1 MLESMLSASADI
13 TLTQYLIV
21 TGVSLVLGLISALV
35 YMYQNTYTKGFV
47 LSLVLLPTVVQT
59 VILLVSGNLGAGVA
73 VAGTFSLVRFRSVPG
88 GAREIAAI
96 FAAMAI
102 GLATGMGYIAVAAL
116 LTIAVGSVSLILVK
130 LKFGDQDVNN
140 RHVKV
145 TMPENLDYNK
155 VFDDVFSE
163 YTTRTELRKVKTTN
177 LGSMF
182 ELQYEITLRDP
193 SQEKALID
201 ALRTRNG
208 NLNIL
213 LSRTPGNNEEL

>member
-1 MLESMLSASADI
+1 MLESI
-13 TLTQYLIV
+13 LTTTTDLTIVQYLIL
-21 TGVSLVLGLISALV
+21 TGVSLLLGLISALV
-35 YMYQNTYTKGFV
+35 YMHRNTYTKGFV

-96 FAAMAI
+96 FTAMAI

-116 LTIAVGSVSLILVK
+116 LTVAVGLASLVMIHLR
-130 LKFGDQDVNN
+130 FGEQDANK
-140 RHVKV
+140 RRLRV
-145 TMPENLDYNK
+145 TMPEDLDYTK
-155 VFDDVFSE
+155 VFDDVFSQ
-163 YTTRTELRKVKTTN
+163 YATQVELKKVKTTN

-182 ELQYEITLRDP
+182 ELQYDLTLRDP
-193 SQEKALID
+193 EQEKPFLD

-208 NLNIL
+208 NLNII

>member
-1 MLESMLSASADI
+1 MLESILSANADL
-13 TLTQYLIV
+13 TLAQYLIL
-21 TGVSLVLGLISALV
+21 TGVSLIMGFLSSLV
-35 YMYQNTYTKGFV
+35 YMYRNTYTKGFV
-47 LSLVLLPTVVQT
+47 LALVLLPTVVQT

-102 GLATGMGYIAVAAL
+102 GLATGMGYIAVAVL
-116 LTIAVGSVSLILVK
+116 LTAVIGLASLLLVK
-130 LKFGDQDVNN
+130 LNFGDQDANN
-140 RHVKV
+140 RRLKV
-145 TMPENLDYNK
+145 TMPEDLDYNE
-155 VFDDVFSE
+155 VFDDIFSA
-163 YTTRTELRKVKTTN
+163 YTTRAELKKVKTTN

-182 ELQYEITLRDP
+182 ELNYEVTLRDP
-193 SQEKALID
+193 AQEKPFID

-213 LSRTPGNNEEL
+213 LSRTPGNSDEL

>member
-13 TLTQYLIV
+13 TLAQYLIL

-140 RHVKV
+140 RRVKV

-193 SQEKALID
+193 AQEKAFID

-213 LSRTPGNNEEL
+213 LSRTPGNSEEL

>member
-1 MLESMLSASADI
+1 MLESILTANTDLA
-13 TLTQYLIV
+13 LTQYLIL
-21 TGVSLVLGLISALV
+21 TGVSLLLGLISALI
-35 YMYQNTYTKGFV
+35 YMYKNTYTKGFV
-47 LSLVLLPTVVQT
+47 LALVLLPIVVQT

-116 LTIAVGSVSLILVK
+116 LTIAIGLASLLMIQLH
-130 LKFGDQDVNN
+130 FGDQDVNN
-140 RHVKV
+140 RRLKV
-145 TMPENLDYNK
+145 TMPENLDYNE
-155 VFDDVFSE
+155 VFDDLFAA
-163 YTTRTELRKVKTTN
+163 YTKRAELKKVKTTN

-182 ELQYEITLRDP
+182 ELHYEVTLRDP
-193 SQEKALID
+193 TQEKQFID
-201 ALRTRNG
+201 AIRTRNG

-213 LSRTPGNNEEL
+213 LTRTPGNNEEL

>member
-1 MLESMLSASADI
+1 MLESILSTI
-13 TLTQYLIV
+13 TDLTLAQYLIL

-35 YMYQNTYTKGFV
+35 YMHRNTYTKGFV
-47 LSLVLLPTVVQT
+47 LALVLLPTVVQT

-96 FAAMAI
+96 FTAMAI

-116 LTIAVGSVSLILVK
+116 LTIAVGLASLLMIHLR
-130 LKFGDQDVNN
+130 FGDQDANH
-140 RHVKV
+140 RRLRV
-145 TMPENLDYNK
+145 TMPEDLDYTK
-155 VFDDVFSE
+155 VFDDVFTQ
-163 YTTRTELRKVKTTN
+163 YTTQAELRKVKTTN

-182 ELQYEITLRDP
+182 ELQYDVTLRDP
-193 SQEKALID
+193 EQEKPFLD

-213 LSRTPGNNEEL
+213 LSRMPGNSEEL

>member
-1 MLESMLSASADI
+1 MLESILTANTDLA
-13 TLTQYLIV
+13 LTQYLLL
-21 TGVSLVLGLISALV
+21 TGVSLLLGLISALI
-35 YMYQNTYTKGFV
+35 YMYKNTYTKGFV
-47 LSLVLLPTVVQT
+47 LALVLLPTVVQT

-116 LTIAVGSVSLILVK
+116 LTIAIGLASLLMIQLH
-130 LKFGDQDVNN
+130 FGDQDVNN
-140 RHVKV
+140 RRLKV
-145 TMPENLDYNK
+145 TMPENLDYNE
-155 VFDDVFSE
+155 VFDDLFAA
-163 YTTRTELRKVKTTN
+163 YTKRAELKKVKTTN

-182 ELQYEITLRDP
+182 ELHYEVTLRDP
-193 SQEKALID
+193 TQEKQFID
-201 ALRTRNG
+201 AIRTRNG

-213 LSRTPGNNEEL
+213 LTRTPGNNEEL

>member
-1 MLESMLSASADI
+1 MLESILSTSTD
-13 TLTQYLIV
+13 LTIAQFLIL
-21 TGVSLVLGLISALV
+21 TGVSLLLGLVSALV
-35 YMYQNTYTKGFV
+35 YMHRNTYTKGFV

-96 FAAMAI
+96 FTAMAI

-116 LTIAVGSVSLILVK
+116 LTVAVGLASLLMIHLR
-130 LKFGDQDVNN
+130 FGEQDANK
-140 RHVKV
+140 RRLRV
-145 TMPENLDYNK
+145 TMPEDLDYAK
-155 VFDDVFSE
+155 VFDDVFSQ
-163 YTTRTELRKVKTTN
+163 YTTQVELKKVKTTN

-182 ELQYEITLRDP
+182 ELQYDLTLRDP
-193 SQEKALID
+193 EQEKPFLD
-201 ALRTRNG
+201 AIRTRNG
-208 NLNIL
+208 NLNIM

>member
-1 MLESMLSASADI
+1 MLESILSTSTD
-13 TLTQYLIV
+13 LTIAQFLIL
-21 TGVSLVLGLISALV
+21 TGVSLLLGLVSALV
-35 YMYQNTYTKGFV
+35 YMHRNTYTKGFV

-96 FAAMAI
+96 FTAMAI

-116 LTIAVGSVSLILVK
+116 LTVAVGLASLLMIHLR
-130 LKFGDQDVNN
+130 FGEQDANK
-140 RHVKV
+140 RRLRV
-145 TMPENLDYNK
+145 TMPEDLDYTK
-155 VFDDVFSE
+155 VFDDVFSQ
-163 YTTRTELRKVKTTN
+163 YVTQVELKKVKTTN

-182 ELQYEITLRDP
+182 ELQYDLTLRDP
-193 SQEKALID
+193 EQEKPFLD
-201 ALRTRNG
+201 AIRTRNG
-208 NLNIL
+208 NLNIM

>member
-1 MLESMLSASADI
+1 MLESI
-13 TLTQYLIV
+13 LTTTTDLTIVQYLIL
-21 TGVSLVLGLISALV
+21 TGVSLLLGLISALV
-35 YMYQNTYTKGFV
+35 YMHRNTYTKGFV

-96 FAAMAI
+96 FTAMAI

-116 LTIAVGSVSLILVK
+116 LTVAVGLASLVMIHLR
-130 LKFGDQDVNN
+130 FGEQDANK
-140 RHVKV
+140 RRLRV
-145 TMPENLDYNK
+145 TMPEDLDYTK
-155 VFDDVFSE
+155 VFDDVFSQ
-163 YTTRTELRKVKTTN
+163 YATQVELKKVKTTN

-182 ELQYEITLRDP
+182 ELQSDLTLRDP
-193 SQEKALID
+193 EQEKPFLD

-208 NLNIL
+208 NLNII

>member
-1 MLESMLSASADI
+1 MLESILTANTDLA
-13 TLTQYLIV
+13 LTQYLIL
-21 TGVSLVLGLISALV
+21 TGVSLLLGLISALI
-35 YMYQNTYTKGFV
+35 YMYKNTYTKGFV
-47 LSLVLLPTVVQT
+47 LALVLLPTVVQT

-116 LTIAVGSVSLILVK
+116 LTIAIGLASLLMIQLH
-130 LKFGDQDVNN
+130 FGDQDVNN
-140 RHVKV
+140 RRLKV
-145 TMPENLDYNK
+145 TMPENLDYNE
-155 VFDDVFSE
+155 VFDDLFAAF
-163 YTTRTELRKVKTTN
+163 TKRAELKKVKTTN

-182 ELQYEITLRDP
+182 ELHYEVTLRDP
-193 SQEKALID
+193 TQEKQFID
-201 ALRTRNG
+201 AIRTRNG

-213 LSRTPGNNEEL
+213 LTRTPGNNEEL

>member
-1 MLESMLSASADI
+1 MLESI
-13 TLTQYLIV
+13 LTTTTDLTIVQYLIL
-21 TGVSLVLGLISALV
+21 TGVSLLLGLISALV
-35 YMYQNTYTKGFV
+35 YMHRNTYTKGFV

-96 FAAMAI
+96 FTAMAI

-116 LTIAVGSVSLILVK
+116 LTVAVGLASLVMVHLR
-130 LKFGDQDVNN
+130 FGEQDANK
-140 RHVKV
+140 RRLRV
-145 TMPENLDYNK
+145 TMPEDLDYTK
-155 VFDDVFSE
+155 VFDDVYSQ
-163 YTTRTELRKVKTTN
+163 YATQVELKKVKTTN

-182 ELQYEITLRDP
+182 ELQYDLTLRDP
-193 SQEKALID
+193 EQEKPFLD

-208 NLNIL
+208 NLNII

>member
-1 MLESMLSASADI
+1 MLESI
-13 TLTQYLIV
+13 LTTTTDLTIAQYLILP
-21 TGVSLVLGLISALV
+21 GVSLLLGLISALV
-35 YMYQNTYTKGFV
+35 YMHRNTYTKGFV

-96 FAAMAI
+96 FTAMAI

-116 LTIAVGSVSLILVK
+116 LTVAVGLASLVMIHLR
-130 LKFGDQDVNN
+130 FGEQDANK
-140 RHVKV
+140 RRLRV
-145 TMPENLDYNK
+145 TMPEDLDYTK
-155 VFDDVFSE
+155 VFDDVFSQ
-163 YTTRTELRKVKTTN
+163 YATQVELKKVKTTN

-182 ELQYEITLRDP
+182 ELQSDLTLRDP
-193 SQEKALID
+193 EQETPFLD
-201 ALRTRNG
+201 ALRPRNG
-208 NLNIL
+208 NLNII

>member
-1 MLESMLSASADI
+1 MLESILSASTDI
-13 TLTQYLIV
+13 TLAQYLIL
-21 TGVSLVLGLISALV
+21 TGASLLLGLITALV
-35 YMYQNTYTKGFV
+35 YMYRNTYTKGFV
-47 LSLVLLPTVVQT
+47 LALVLLPTVVQT

-116 LTIAVGSVSLILVK
+116 MTLVVALASLAMVRFR
-130 LKFGDQDVNN
+130 FGEKDANN
-140 RHVKV
+140 RRLRV
-145 TMPENLDYNK
+145 TIPENLDYAA
-155 VFDDVFSE
+155 VFDDVFASF
-163 YTTRTELRKVKTTN
+163 TTHAELKKVKTTN

-182 ELQYEITLRDP
+182 ELQYEVTLRDP
-193 SQEKALID
+193 MQEKSFID
-201 ALRTRNG
+201 ALRVRNG

-213 LSRTPGNNEEL
+213 LSRTPQNSEEL

>member
-1 MLESMLSASADI
+1 MLESI
-13 TLTQYLIV
+13 LTTTTDLTIAQYLIL
-21 TGVSLVLGLISALV
+21 TGVSLLLGLISALV
-35 YMYQNTYTKGFV
+35 YMHRNTYTKGFV

-96 FAAMAI
+96 FTRWL

-116 LTIAVGSVSLILVK
+116 LTVAVGLASLVMIHLR
-130 LKFGDQDVNN
+130 FGEQDANK
-140 RHVKV
+140 RRLRV
-145 TMPENLDYNK
+145 TMPEDLDYTQ
-155 VFDDVFSE
+155 VVDDVFSQ
-163 YTTRTELRKVKTTN
+163 YVTQVELKKVKTTN

-182 ELQYEITLRDP
+182 ELQYDLTLRDP
-193 SQEKALID
+193 EQEKPFLD

-208 NLNIL
+208 NLNII

>member
-1 MLESMLSASADI
+1 MLESILSTSTD
-13 TLTQYLIV
+13 LTIAQFLIL
-21 TGVSLVLGLISALV
+21 TGVSLLLGLVSALV
-35 YMYQNTYTKGFV
+35 YMHRNSYTKGFV

-96 FAAMAI
+96 FTAMAI

-116 LTIAVGSVSLILVK
+116 LTVAVGLASLLMIHLR
-130 LKFGDQDVNN
+130 FGEQDANK
-140 RHVKV
+140 RRLRV
-145 TMPENLDYNK
+145 TMPEDLDYAK
-155 VFDDVFSE
+155 VFDDVFSQ
-163 YTTRTELRKVKTTN
+163 YTTQVELKKVKTTN

-182 ELQYEITLRDP
+182 ELQYDLTLRDP
-193 SQEKALID
+193 EQEKPFLD
-201 ALRTRNG
+201 AIRTRNG
-208 NLNIL
+208 NLNIM